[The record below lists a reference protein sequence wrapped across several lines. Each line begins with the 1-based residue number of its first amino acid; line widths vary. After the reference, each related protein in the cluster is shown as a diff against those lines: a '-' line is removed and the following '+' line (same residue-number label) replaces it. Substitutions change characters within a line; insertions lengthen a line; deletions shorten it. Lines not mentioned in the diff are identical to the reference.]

1 MLGFCTV
8 NGNDTISLALYKSML
23 CLGHETLH
31 YIISSL
37 LLFTMESK
45 QSCCQCHVHGL
56 LNYYMDVIMLCLD
69 VILRALLLILHGDG
83 LLRNLLGTMEMHM
96 RVV

>member
-1 MLGFCTV
+1 MKVCYVLVMKPC
-8 NGNDTISLALYKSML
+8 I
-23 CLGHETLH
+23 TLFL
-31 YIISSL
+31 SF

-45 QSCCQCHVHGL
+45 QSRCQCHVHGL

-69 VILRALLLILHGDG
+69 VILHALLLILHGDG
-83 LLRNLLGTMEMHM
+83 MLRNLLGSMGMHM